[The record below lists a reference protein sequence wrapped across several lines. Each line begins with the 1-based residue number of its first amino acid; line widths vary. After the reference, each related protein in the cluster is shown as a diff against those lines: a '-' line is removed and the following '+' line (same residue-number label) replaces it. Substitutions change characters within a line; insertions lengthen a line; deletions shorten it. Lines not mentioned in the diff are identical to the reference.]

1 MRRNIDDHIQFLG
14 ANILELTAVVSSTTP
29 GGMDVMDHASL
40 AFGLG
45 SILSGSTAFLIV
57 FHGVNLEAFKIPFG
71 AYLVLVNVIF
81 LGPLLV
87 FTPLLARTRRQG
99 LREFS
104 TLAGVYNHS
113 FVEKWIR
120 GKAPEGEPLL
130 GSSDIQSLA
139 DLGNSYQ
146 FARQMK
152 LFPFSPQDIIKLSVV
167 AAAPMLPLLSL
178 VMPIEDILKVLAK
191 ALL

>member
-1 MRRNIDDHIQFLG
+1 
-14 ANILELTAVVSSTTP
+14 
-29 GGMDVMDHASL
+29 
-40 AFGLG
+40 
-45 SILSGSTAFLIV
+45 
-57 FHGVNLEAFKIPFG
+57 
-71 AYLVLVNVIF
+71 
-81 LGPLLV
+81 
-87 FTPLLARTRRQG
+87 
-99 LREFS
+99 
-104 TLAGVYNHS
+104 
-113 FVEKWIR
+113 VEKWIR

-152 LFPFSPQDIIKLSVV
+152 LFPFSAQDIIKLSVV
-167 AAAPMLPLLSL
+167 AAAPMLPLLPL